1 MAEKPDKTDIWGAPI
16 RLPPHQFKLHSS
28 ETPQADP
35 ADPVEP
41 VEPVDSTELACPSC
55 EQRFRVDNAALGP
68 VGRMVRCSQCHH
80 AWWVLPPDPDSAEDR
95 PPETPE
101 PAPEEVTP
109 APEPRGEEAVADTAP
124 QDSGGEPQPQT
135 RSKRRS
141 GVVPAILLAFVAVA
155 LVGGFL
161 VGRNFIAR
169 MDEPQ
174 RPAAIAQQP
183 AEEPSGLQALETGQP
198 SETGEI
204 PQADQPQEAATP
216 PQTDPASDV
225 EPAAQASEAPG
236 EQQTQPSESDGTSG
250 TASATPE
257 PTPPEV
263 LAPDATAAET
273 SEPITPEAVT
283 PEAMAAEA
291 AEAALVAAAL
301 EETTAEAVTPEMAA
315 PEELAPEVTAAEAAI
330 PEVAAPE
337 ETAVEAVTPEMA
349 APEELAPEVTAAETA
364 ISEAAAL
371 EETAVEAVTP
381 EMAAPEELA
390 PEATAAETAIPEAAA
405 LEETA
410 VEAVTPELAAPEELA
425 PEATAAEAVMPE
437 TVASETGIP
446 ETASLEP
453 PTEAVQAPTPS
464 DPTQEQVALTPGP
477 APLSRADEQ
486 EATTD
491 SDAGQIDTA
500 VDTTGVEPSDAPPP
514 TDLPVTE
521 EVIVRAGRHES
532 FARIVFDWPQEV
544 TYETRQDGDRL
555 VVSFSR
561 PAIFDVT
568 AVEAQLGGYVGPP
581 EISQD
586 LASVTFPL
594 VDDFDI
600 ETFALDSRVVFD
612 FRFASEQ

>member
-250 TASATPE
+250 TASATLE

-301 EETTAEAVTPEMAA
+301 EETAVGAVTPEMAA
-315 PEELAPEVTAAEAAI
+315 PEELAPEV
-330 PEVAAPE
+330 
-337 ETAVEAVTPEMA
+337 
-349 APEELAPEVTAAETA
+349 
-364 ISEAAAL
+364 
-371 EETAVEAVTP
+371 
-381 EMAAPEELA
+381 
-390 PEATAAETAIPEAAA
+390 TAAETAIPEAAA

>member
-301 EETTAEAVTPEMAA
+301 EETAVGAVTPEMAA
-315 PEELAPEVTAAEAAI
+315 PEELAPEV
-330 PEVAAPE
+330 
-337 ETAVEAVTPEMA
+337 
-349 APEELAPEVTAAETA
+349 
-364 ISEAAAL
+364 
-371 EETAVEAVTP
+371 
-381 EMAAPEELA
+381 
-390 PEATAAETAIPEAAA
+390 TAAETAIPEAAA

-464 DPTQEQVALTPGP
+464 DPTPEQVALTPGP

>member
-301 EETTAEAVTPEMAA
+301 EET
-315 PEELAPEVTAAEAAI
+315 
-330 PEVAAPE
+330 
-337 ETAVEAVTPEMA
+337 AVEAVTPEMA
-349 APEELAPEVTAAETA
+349 APEELAPEV
-364 ISEAAAL
+364 
-371 EETAVEAVTP
+371 
-381 EMAAPEELA
+381 
-390 PEATAAETAIPEAAA
+390 TAAETAIPEAAA

-464 DPTQEQVALTPGP
+464 DPTPEQVALTPGP

>member
-141 GVVPAILLAFVAVA
+141 GVVPVILLAIVAVA

-183 AEEPSGLQALETGQP
+183 AEEPSGLQAPETGQP

-381 EMAAPEELA
+381 E
-390 PEATAAETAIPEAAA
+390 
-405 LEETA
+405 
-410 VEAVTPELAAPEELA
+410 LAAPEELA

-464 DPTQEQVALTPGP
+464 DPTPEQVALTPGP

-491 SDAGQIDTA
+491 SEAGQIDTA

-612 FRFASEQ
+612 FRFASGQ